1 MPTTNY
7 LMKVVAKALSEHK
20 SSVSKQ
26 KKISF
31 WLVKI
36 EQPFRITT
44 TNVISSEVQLL
55 KVWEIVKFIENKG
68 HSSKAEF
75 WPLFTTF
82 FLVAL
87 NITSVT
93 ECIFRTTKTEIGLFL
108 KIGKTSTC
116 AWILLLYVLNF
127 LILFFFFF
135 DDAVLTFF
143 LAERNVIWCFFTQ
156 IAFFT
161 TTFTFKEWKLHV
173 AYYNSIT
180 QKILSAQKL
189 HKKGLHFLL
198 TYYAYCYL

>member
-1 MPTTNY
+1 MHINPSPTIFSMSLKYYITILPTIMPTTNY

-68 HSSKAEF
+68 HSSKTEF
-75 WPLFTTF
+75 WPIFTTF
-82 FLVAL
+82 FWSHWILHLSQSAFL
-87 NITSVT
+87 
-93 ECIFRTTKTEIGLFL
+93 EPQKRKLDFFL

-116 AWILLLYVLNF
+116 AWILLL
-127 LILFFFFF
+127 
-135 DDAVLTFF
+135 
-143 LAERNVIWCFFTQ
+143 CM
-156 IAFFT
+156 
-161 TTFTFKEWKLHV
+161 
-173 AYYNSIT
+173 S
-180 QKILSAQKL
+180 
-189 HKKGLHFLL
+189 
-198 TYYAYCYL
+198 